1 MKPRRD
7 ITLGE
12 MQDECKKYWNN
23 GDFGY
28 CGKCNYMDV
37 CCHYERYCPA
47 QLNLTDPPRFTEA
60 QMELL
65 RGAIAIGATWIAR
78 DDSGTAIYQNE
89 PTLYI
94 EADGSGSEY
103 IAESDEQIWLIE
115 DCALELAMNTK
126 FCLAEL
132 LGKDGAE

>member
-1 MKPRRD
+1 MKLKRE

-12 MQDECKKYWNN
+12 MQDECADRGGQCNSGGGNN
-23 GDFGY
+23 
-28 CGKCNYMDV
+28 CSSESV
-37 CCHYERYCPA
+37 CPFHLVTRPM
-47 QLNLTDPPRFTEA
+47 NIDLTDPPRFTEA
-60 QMELL
+60 QMALL

-78 DDSGTAIYQNE
+78 DDSGTAIFQNE
-89 PTLYI
+89 PKLYI

-132 LGKDGAE
+132 LGKDKE